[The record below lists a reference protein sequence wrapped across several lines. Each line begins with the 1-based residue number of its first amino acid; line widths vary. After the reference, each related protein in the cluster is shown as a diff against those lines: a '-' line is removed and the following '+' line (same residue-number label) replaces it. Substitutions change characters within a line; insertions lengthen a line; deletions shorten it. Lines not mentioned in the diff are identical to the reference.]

1 MRDDFGITGPAPYR
15 IVILTLDSHAAG
27 PIDRARDRLARDFPG
42 LVITVHAAAEWGE
55 NPAAL
60 SMARADIASADM
72 ILANLLFLGLAFAL
86 GVGYQRLNSVES
98 QTARTTVLVEQQ
110 AEIIRQNARRLD
122 LLDQSLADFEIDR
135 LRRP

>member
-1 MRDDFGITGPAPYR
+1 M
-15 IVILTLDSHAAG
+15 
-27 PIDRARDRLARDFPG
+27 
-42 LVITVHAAAEWGE
+42 
-55 NPAAL
+55 
-60 SMARADIASADM
+60 SADAPTSS
-72 ILANLLFLGLAFAL
+72 ISQSSTVTIALLSVFLGLAFAL